1 MDMNRRNVLVGL
13 GGLVAGGGALIGT
26 GAFTTVEAERT
37 VSVETAGD
45 ASAFLGLDEVPGSP
59 NSDYLDTSG
68 DTVEITI
75 DDSAGTSAGDGLN
88 QNAITTIRNIVQVA
102 NNGTQGVTSL
112 SLEFTETPSG
122 VNPDDTFDFL
132 VDDDGNSTSIDH
144 SSGGTDILT
153 GNNSI
158 SDTLGT
164 GATVN
169 FGLGI
174 DLING
179 GNSDNALPDGGSYTL
194 TITAET
200 SSN

>member
-45 ASAFLGLDEVPGSP
+45 ASAFLGLDEVSGSP

-122 VNPDDTFDFL
+122 VNPDNTFDFL